1 MPRGLME
8 KVQLKLLLLLMSM
21 LFVIVVV
28 FVVFFATVGAIV
40 EMTNIE
46 PRQFVSGSVQANY
59 GTVS

>member
-8 KVQLKLLLLLMSM
+8 KVQLKLLLLLLLSM

-40 EMTNIE
+40 VWVTLLSEHRI
-46 PRQFVSGSVQANY
+46 
-59 GTVS
+59 

>member
-40 EMTNIE
+40 VWVTLLSKHRI
-46 PRQFVSGSVQANY
+46 
-59 GTVS
+59 